1 MSLERFIK
9 YIKEG
14 EPVAPGTPNRP
25 LQQLD
30 QNIKYLKDIIDAA
43 HLGSTVYARE
53 QTVESTLEVG
63 MPVYWNTSNGRFEAA
78 IAKTE
83 TDPFTGYVRASP
95 ASEVWGIIALKHEA
109 KNADILLFGYAPI
122 DIKAA
127 TDSSGVV
134 PAGTYYLSGVNEGKL
149 ILQKP
154 AITAPVLRADG
165 SGNVFVNP
173 SFVDFLD
180 NHQHFKFDLL
190 MEPAGTTFPPYV
202 GFQTGGYRPDRSSPS
217 PVNNPVVHTIGN
229 ADSSLRGWLPA
240 DDAVF
245 EGNAPDGAKFGYNL
259 SAEPQ
264 LDNLFPPIPLESVD
278 VELQRPSIYDSMGSV
293 QIDIP
298 EAFNKTDNSGVTY
311 SIAAGVTQSKV
322 FSVNLLNSSGGI
334 VGAAPEFGDTILA
347 HTMPVG
353 SGALVSADAGIVY
366 KAFLWPAGSV
376 GSAPR
381 LEVVVTNPTTSTILF
396 PDDGVNLR
404 ITVIKDKVNWQMMTM
419 SKQVLDDF
427 VKIDRYGIWW
437 MKDCYDQV
445 PWPTDLDSFASEDSE
460 SYPDCPSSSGSK
472 MRLYFTKV
480 NFATDHSVVSSLTS
494 VDSRIKVY
502 CAGSTTT
509 EAVGDL
515 DIDLD
520 FSFAT
525 TEATA
530 GFEVL
535 KSLDSE
541 TSIITRGPVTEGI
554 YATTPGTVILVSDNI
569 AAEAKVVDGVNQA
582 VYQGIVGIGLTT
594 EPSQIL
600 AAQLV
605 RLDGVTEEHTP
616 LLYLGM
622 NHEYSTSYVV
632 KFEVPSDAPSY
643 SFLSFRLR
651 MIGRVDGIFPKL
663 SIKYEAAKEPS
674 EAPAT
679 GTGYKRTTIAV
690 PNVTG
695 GIIDT
700 TTGYDAQAPNE
711 QSFGILSQYGTM
723 MTAAQVSVANES
735 ILTSDLA
742 YLGHPSDAATK
753 GVGFGVNP
761 GDIVYITVSRI
772 ISSDQLDNYV
782 GELGIIAQTAVLNRP
797 VSESPWYPTTV

>member
-9 YIKEG
+9 YIQEG
-14 EPVAPGTPNRP
+14 ESVSPGTPNRP

-53 QTVESTLEVG
+53 QTVKSTLEVG
-63 MPVYWNTSNGRFEAA
+63 TPVYWNTSNGCFEAA

-83 TDPFTGYVRASP
+83 TDPFTGYVRSSP
-95 ASEVWGIIALKHEA
+95 ASEVWGIVAVKHEA
-109 KNADILLFGYAPI
+109 KNADILLFGYATI

-202 GFQTGGYRPDRSSPS
+202 GFFTGGHSPVRTN
-217 PVNNPVVHTIGN
+217 PVNNPVIHEISN

-245 EGNAPDGAKFGYNL
+245 EGNAPEGAKFGYNL

-278 VELQRPSIYDSMGSV
+278 VELQRPSMYDYLGAV
-293 QIDIP
+293 NIDIP
-298 EAFNKTDNSGVTY
+298 DAFNKVDNNNTSVT
-311 SIAAGVTQSKV
+311 ILAGASSLKTFTAS
-322 FSVNLLNSSGGI
+322 SLNSSGG
-334 VGAAPEFGDTILA
+334 VSTPTPEYGDTFIVNTIPSA
-347 HTMPVG
+347 
-353 SGALVSADAGIVY
+353 GALAGDDTGISY
-366 KAFLWPAGSV
+366 TAYLHPAGNPGDTPTIQIAATNLT
-376 GSAPR
+376 GS
-381 LEVVVTNPTTSTILF
+381 TFTM
-396 PDDGVNLR
+396 PDDGVSLR
-404 ITVIKDKVNWQMMTM
+404 VTAIKSQQNWQMMTM
-419 SKQVLDDF
+419 SEQVLDDF

-437 MKDCYDQV
+437 MKNCYDQV
-445 PWPTDLDSFASEDSE
+445 PWPTDFDSFASADSE
-460 SYPDCPSSSGSK
+460 SYPDCPSRSGPK

-480 NFATDHSVVSSLTS
+480 NFATDHAVVSSLTS

-509 EAVGDL
+509 QAIGDL

-520 FSFAT
+520 FSFVT
-525 TEATA
+525 TENVA
-530 GFEVL
+530 GHQVL
-535 KSLDSE
+535 KSLDAE
-541 TSIITRGPVTEGI
+541 TAIIERGPVAEGV
-554 YATTPGTVILVSDNI
+554 YATTNSVVLTSDVESTVAI
-569 AAEAKVVDGVNQA
+569 DGNNKT
-582 VYQGIVGIGLTT
+582 VYQGLIGVGLVPK
-594 EPSQIL
+594 PSQIL
-600 AAQLV
+600 SSQLV

-632 KFEVPSDAPSY
+632 KFEVPTDAPAN
-643 SFLSFRLR
+643 SFLSYRLQ
-651 MIGRVDGIFPKL
+651 ILGRVLGTLPKL
-663 SIKYEAAKEPS
+663 SVKWEAAGKPTTVPGGS
-674 EAPAT
+674 
-679 GTGYKRTTIAV
+679 TGYLSSLGAV
-690 PNVTG
+690 PDTTG
-695 GIIDT
+695 RIIDT
-700 TTGYDAQAPNE
+700 TTEYASAAPNTL
-711 QSFGILSQYGTM
+711 FGNLSQYGTM
-723 MTAAQVSVANES
+723 MTAGSISVVDQCL
-735 ILTSDLA
+735 LTSDLN
-742 YLGHPSDAATK
+742 YTEHPNASGYF
-753 GVGFGVNP
+753 GVGIAIEP
-761 GDIVYITVSRI
+761 GDIVYITVTRNA
-772 ISSDQLDNYV
+772 SSADDAYA
-782 GELGIIAQTAVLNRP
+782 GELGIMSQSAILNVPVL
-797 VSESPWYPTTV
+797 ESPFYPYSP

>member
-9 YIKEG
+9 YIQEG

-83 TDPFTGYVRASP
+83 TDPITGYVRSSP

-202 GFQTGGYRPDRSSPS
+202 GFGTGGYMPTPAGG
-217 PVNNPVVHTIGN
+217 PAVVNNPVIHEIGN

-278 VELQRPSIYDSMGSV
+278 VELQRPSIYDSAGSV
-293 QIDIP
+293 QIDITD
-298 EAFNKTDNSGVTY
+298 AFNKADNGNVTY
-311 SIAAGVTQSKV
+311 SLAAGASGTKT
-322 FSVNLLNSSGGI
+322 FGINTLNSSGGT
-334 VGAAPEFGDTILA
+334 VGATPEFGDTILIN
-347 HTMPVG
+347 TMPVG
-353 SGALVSADAGIVY
+353 AGALAAAHAGIIY
-366 KAFLWPAGSV
+366 KAFLWPAGNT
-376 GSAPR
+376 GDAPT
-381 LEVVVTNPTTSTILF
+381 LEVGVTNPTTSTINF
-396 PDDGVNLR
+396 PDIGVHLR
-404 ITVIKDKVNWQMMTM
+404 LTVIKDKLNWKMMTM

-437 MKDCYDQV
+437 MKNCYDQV
-445 PWPTDLDSFASEDSE
+445 PWPTDLDSFASADSE

-480 NFATDHSVVSSLTS
+480 NFATDHAIVSSLTS

-509 EAVGDL
+509 QAVGDL

-525 TEATA
+525 TEDVA
-530 GFEVL
+530 GHQVL
-535 KSLDSE
+535 KSLNAE
-541 TSIITRGPVTEGI
+541 TAIIERGPVTEGI
-554 YATTPGTVILVSDNI
+554 YATTPGTVTLVGDT
-569 AAEAKVVDGVNQA
+569 AAGLTQDVDGISRA
-582 VYQGIVGIGLTT
+582 IYQGRVGIGLTT
-594 EPSQIL
+594 APSQIL
-600 AAQLV
+600 ASQLV

-632 KFEVPSDAPSY
+632 KFEVPSDAPDY
-643 SFLSFRLR
+643 SFLSFNLRL
-651 MIGRVDGIFPKL
+651 IGRVIGTFPKL
-663 SIKYEAAKEPS
+663 SIKYEVATEPIS
-674 EAPAT
+674 APASN
-679 GTGYKRTTIAV
+679 TGYTRTLNAV
-690 PNVTG
+690 PGVTG

-700 TTGYDAQAPNE
+700 TTEYAVQPPNE
-711 QSFGILSQYGTM
+711 QVFGVLSQHGTM
-723 MTAAQVSVANES
+723 MTAATISVVDES

-742 YLGHPSDAATK
+742 YSEHPSSNTQK
-753 GVGFGVNP
+753 GVGFGVSP
-761 GDIVYITVSRI
+761 GDIVYITVSRLI
-772 ISSDQLDNYV
+772 AAAADPYV
-782 GELGIIAQTAVLNRP
+782 GELGVISQTATLNRP
-797 VSESPWYPTTV
+797 VLESPWYPTTA